1 MKGFAAMATT
11 WSKPAGTSV
20 FPLRN
25 GEGPQSVCEQIVCA
39 QPWRKDIHWPDG
51 FDGGIA
57 HRLDVHTSGALWIA
71 DSLEEL
77 AEMRLR
83 FREGRLTKRYLLL
96 AAKDVAWDS
105 NACDKEIGH
114 DKRKKGKMVVRRGAN
129 TPHRGRWWPAV
140 TRFSRC
146 SDRLWEVV
154 IHTGVMHQIRV
165 HAAFVGIPILGD
177 GRYGG
182 GIPPEHAPSG
192 GFFLHHVGLTD
203 EGGWGTEPVQCPTW
217 VNQAQDQS

>member
-1 MKGFAAMATT
+1 M
-11 WSKPAGTSV
+11 

-25 GEGPQSVCEQIVCA
+25 GEGPQSVCEKLVRA
-39 QPWRKDIHWPDG
+39 QPWRKDIPWPVG
-51 FDGGIA
+51 FDAGIA
-57 HRLDVHTSGALWIA
+57 HRLDVHTSGALWVA

-140 TRFSRC
+140 THFSRC
-146 SDRLWEVV
+146 SERLWDVV

-177 GRYGG
+177 ARYGG
-182 GIPPEHAPSG
+182 GSPPEHAPSG

-203 EGGWGTEPVQCPTW
+203 KEGWGTEAVQHPTW
-217 VNQAQDQS
+217 ANQAQDQS